1 MDPPPPEAQPSAL
14 AAPGPRARVPSLPM
28 PSPQRLLLCLLLG
41 IGAGPAGAATYDRLY
56 VFGDSYSDIGA
67 GYVDGNGPTAVA
79 YLAWQMGLAFTH
91 AKAPDAAGKSLD
103 FAVSGAQTGEGAG
116 RHVKEALLAYGMMN
130 QVRDFAARVGAGEIH
145 FDPDTTLFFIAGGL
159 NDRPAHL
166 KTYTDQQFAEVE
178 RASTEKTVANLR
190 KEIEI
195 LQGLGGRHFTVALL
209 PTHIPSFAAVGL
221 RLNPALTQLV
231 ADTHAQRGI
240 DVWLNHWGADFD
252 EIIDHPAAYG
262 LVNTKT
268 PCAGRTIFDQD
279 PTPVADPD
287 TYFFYHQ
294 GHPSTAVHRRV
305 GQKLAREVAAH
316 TPDATK

>member
-1 MDPPPPEAQPSAL
+1 MRFTPCL
-14 AAPGPRARVPSLPM
+14 VL
-28 PSPQRLLLCLLLG
+28 LLLG
-41 IGAGPAGAATYDRLY
+41 LIGVRPATAAAFDRLY

-79 YLAWQMGLAFTH
+79 YLAWQMGLPFTH
-91 AKAPDAAGKSLD
+91 AQAPNAGAKSLD
-103 FAVSGAQTGEGAG
+103 FAVSGAQTGEGTG
-116 RHVKEALLAYGMMN
+116 RHVKEALLGYGMMN
-130 QVRDFAARVGAGEIH
+130 QVRDFAARVGTGEIH
-145 FDPDTTLFFIAGGL
+145 FNPDTTLFFIAGGL

-166 KTYTDQQFAEVE
+166 KTYTDQQFAEAE
-178 RASTEKTVANLR
+178 RASTARTVANLR

-231 ADTHAQRGI
+231 ADAHAQLGLDI
-240 DVWLNHWGADFD
+240 WLNHWGADFD

-262 LVNTKT
+262 LVNTKA

-287 TYFFYHQ
+287 TYFFYHP

-305 GQKLAREVAAH
+305 GQKLAVEVAAH
-316 TPDATK
+316 EPGADP